1 MKICQKSDK
10 VSSRVFTILQD
21 GGEVYDTQLFRLE
34 TGKTAVMSITVQ
46 IDSALLHLTNGIKV
60 VEVDGK
66 TVSQCLNFLRVR
78 FPALGSA
85 LFQQEQVW
93 SDIGIF
99 LNNEST
105 FLSQLV
111 KDGDELAILMPL
123 GGG

>member
-1 MKICQKSDK
+1 
-10 VSSRVFTILQD
+10 
-21 GGEVYDTQLFRLE
+21 
-34 TGKTAVMSITVQ
+34 MSITVQ

-99 LNNEST
+99 LNNEGT

>member
-1 MKICQKSDK
+1 
-10 VSSRVFTILQD
+10 
-21 GGEVYDTQLFRLE
+21 
-34 TGKTAVMSITVQ
+34 MSITVQ

-66 TVSQCLNFLRVR
+66 TVSQCLNFLRAR

-85 LFQQEQVW
+85 LFQQDQVW